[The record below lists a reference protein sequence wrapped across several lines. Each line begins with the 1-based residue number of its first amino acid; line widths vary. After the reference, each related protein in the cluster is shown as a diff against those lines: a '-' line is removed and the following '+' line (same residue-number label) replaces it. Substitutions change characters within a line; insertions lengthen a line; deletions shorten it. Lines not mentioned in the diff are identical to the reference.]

1 MPKRADRVTAV
12 NPWLALPNGAPT
24 STLTRQIRAAHQ
36 ALITTPVDRPG
47 RRGDVRPIVWDS
59 WRRSLDSGVDP
70 DGSGPS
76 VDLVDDALRAYRDSH
91 PLAAVM
97 PVIRKLLVEDAE
109 SDKMIV
115 AVTDAVGCLLWV
127 EGDSWLRSRAEGMH
141 FIAGANWGES
151 HAGTNA
157 PAIALALDH
166 SVQVYGSEHFHRR
179 VQPWSCSAAPVHD
192 PMTGELLGALD
203 VTGGDHVA
211 SPQMFTLVRAAAAAA
226 EAELRWQRLRAA
238 PEQINRR
245 TFVDPPPRTAT
256 LEVLGRDRGYLSL
269 PGRRVE
275 LSLRH
280 SELLV
285 LLAEAA
291 LAGEGRTAEQLMLE
305 SHGSAPAVTIRAE
318 MSRLRGVVGEDVLG
332 SRPYRL
338 IRPLDSDLARV
349 RRLLDRGAHRQAL
362 DAYRGPLLPGSTA
375 PLVVQLRGQLLRRL
389 RDSLLASGH
398 VDQLLR
404 WGETAEGCNDVAVW
418 QACLR
423 QLPTGAP
430 QRSRVL
436 ARLAEIDLR

>member
-1 MPKRADRVTAV
+1 MTAV
-12 NPWLALPNGAPT
+12 NPWLALPNGTP
-24 STLTRQIRAAHQ
+24 SHTLTRQIRAAHQ

-59 WRRSLDSGVDP
+59 WQRSLGSGVDP
-70 DGSGPS
+70 DGGAPS
-76 VDLVDDALRAYRDSH
+76 VDLVDDALRAYRDAH

-115 AVTDAVGCLLWV
+115 AVTDAVGCLMWV
-127 EGDSWLRSRAEGMH
+127 EGDSRLRAQAEGIH
-141 FIAGANWGES
+141 FVEGANWGES

-166 SVQVYGSEHFHRR
+166 CVQVYGSEHFHRR

-211 SPQMFTLVRAAAAAA
+211 SPHMLTLVRAAAAAA
-226 EAELRWQRLRAA
+226 EAELRWQRLRTT
-238 PEQINRR
+238 PEKLDRRQIA
-245 TFVDPPPRTAT
+245 DPPPRTST

-269 PGRRVE
+269 PGRQIE

-280 SELLV
+280 SELL
-285 LLAEAA
+285 LLLSEAA
-291 LAGEGRTAEQLMLE
+291 VSGEGRTAEQLMHE
-305 SHGSAPAVTIRAE
+305 THGSASEVTVRAE
-318 MSRLRGVVGEDVLG
+318 MSRLRGAVGQDVLA

-338 IRPLDSDLARV
+338 VRPLDSDLARV

-362 DAYRGPLLPGSTA
+362 DLYRGPLLPASTA
-375 PLVVQLRGQLLRRL
+375 PHVVEIRHELADRVRQSLGRVRGVIR
-389 RDSLLASGH
+389 
-398 VDQLLR
+398 
-404 WGETAEGCNDVAVW
+404 
-418 QACLR
+418 
-423 QLPTGAP
+423 TG
-430 QRSRVL
+430 
-436 ARLAEIDLR
+436 